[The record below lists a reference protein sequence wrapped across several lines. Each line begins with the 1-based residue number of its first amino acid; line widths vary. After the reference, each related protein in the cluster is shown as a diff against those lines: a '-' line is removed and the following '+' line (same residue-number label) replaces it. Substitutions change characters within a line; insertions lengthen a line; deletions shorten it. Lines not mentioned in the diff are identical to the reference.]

1 MTSPVWAAICG
12 TIRNEVD
19 FSLILDYLLRCRAE
33 GKIQGIVFS
42 TWQHELDDFP
52 ELEKQLRVNDIKI
65 ALNTPVEDL
74 VKDIKSES
82 VNYWRQTVQLQAA
95 LNVIPDDAIVIKTRT
110 DRAIPVTRKLVAMLD
125 EKDPLPDVS
134 VVRKRLSLQAFPQ
147 EFTHQI
153 AIFHART
160 GRAFQF
166 TDFAFMGYSMDLR
179 KLLNFDVS
187 ELYYSRGMVANMQ
200 FFVYPF
206 VRDYPIIKD
215 YYRRINFRFLIN
227 DNAAYVKAGGTDFPE
242 FLERFNAV
250 YFGIL
255 ASHFRIGM
263 MNPKAVGKITLPI
276 EFTDFFHT
284 SHEHQTVF
292 NGLGTIINS
301 SAFLDEF
308 LTQSTTTVRPTTQ
321 HVLDIVRTATSRTF
335 ERATNQELQELHQYA
350 NENQAFSSRHWLRR
364 LPFVSSSQEKT
375 YKSPIKYQFPGISA
389 EKQAEL
395 WQACQD
401 ADWISVVIFDF
412 WLKHGIAPK
421 YSIVYLMGSAR
432 DGDPFSL
439 LILTRMLRQGE
450 IRDKTTEREVLK
462 LAQFNGRMVAHHN
475 TGNIQAVCYILNYY
489 LYMRANGLTV
499 SKGMNFQVDYVFER
513 YMKVERAQLFRKT
526 MDSKDTEKLHNLFDA
541 EIERLKKAGN
551 KVIQRRLTEMA
562 LEITHDKAYWAQL
575 EPLIGEKEQK
585 IRQLYEY
592 SNRNSL
598 LIN

>member
-1 MTSPVWAAICG
+1 MISPVWAAICG

-19 FSLILDYLLRCRAE
+19 FSLMLDYLLRCRAE
-33 GKIQGIVFS
+33 GEIQGIVFS
-42 TWQHELDDFP
+42 TWQRELDNFP
-52 ELEKQLRVNDIKI
+52 KFKEQLQRNGIQIV
-65 ALNTPVEDL
+65 LSTPVEDL
-74 VKDIKSES
+74 VKDMKSES

-95 LNVIPDDAIVIKTRT
+95 LNVIPDDAVVIKTRT
-110 DRAIPVTRKLVAMLD
+110 DRAIPVTRKLVAMLAED
-125 EKDPLPDVS
+125 DPLPDVS
-134 VVRKRLSLQAFPQ
+134 IVQKKLGLLAFPQ

-166 TDFAFMGYSMDLR
+166 TDFAFMGYSVDLR

-206 VRDYPIIKD
+206 IRDYPIIKD

-227 DNAAYVKAGGTDFPE
+227 DNAAYIKAGGTDFPQ

-255 ASHFRIGM
+255 ASHFRVGM
-263 MNPKAVGKITLPI
+263 MNSKAVGEITLPI

-284 SHEHQTVF
+284 SHKHQTVF

-308 LTQSTTTVRPTTQ
+308 LTQSTATVKPTTQ
-321 HVLDIVRTATSRTF
+321 HVLDIVRTATTKTF

-350 NENQAFSSRHWLRR
+350 NENRAFSNRHWLRR
-364 LPFVSSSQEKT
+364 LPFISSSQEKT
-375 YKSPIKYQFPGISA
+375 YKSPIKYRFPGISA
-389 EKQAEL
+389 SEQADL
-395 WQACQD
+395 WRTCQD
-401 ADWISVVIFDF
+401 TDWIGVVIFDF
-412 WLKHGIAPK
+412 WLKHDIAPK
-421 YSIVYLMGSAR
+421 DSAVYLMGSAR

-439 LILTRMLRQGE
+439 LILTRMLRRGE
-450 IRDKTTEREVLK
+450 ILDESTAKEALK
-462 LAQFNGRMVAHHN
+462 LAQFNGRMIAHHD

-489 LYMRANGLTV
+489 LYMKANGMAV
-499 SKGMNFQVDYVFER
+499 SKGMNFQVDYVFKR
-513 YMKVERAQLFRKT
+513 YMKTEKAQLFRKT
-526 MDSKDTEKLHNLFDA
+526 MDSHDTKELHNLFDA
-541 EIERLKKAGN
+541 EIMRLKRAGN

-562 LEITHDKAYWAQL
+562 LEITHDKAYWPQL
-575 EPLIGEKEQK
+575 VPLIEEQK

-592 SNRNSL
+592 SNRNGL
-598 LIN
+598 LTN